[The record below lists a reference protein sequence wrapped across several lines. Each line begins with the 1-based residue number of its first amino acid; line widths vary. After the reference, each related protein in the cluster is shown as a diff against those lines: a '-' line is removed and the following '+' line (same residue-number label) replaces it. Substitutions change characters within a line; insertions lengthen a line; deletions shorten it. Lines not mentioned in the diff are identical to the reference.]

1 MAEQIDDVRM
11 KKMLTKKGEVNMP
24 KAFYMNINDYE
35 RPADILRMLGHPMR
49 LMIVRELISKGPLNV
64 SDLQKLLRVPQSTMS
79 QQLIKLKQ
87 FKMVSYER
95 KGNEVYYIVSDEKVI
110 ESMKEIECLQ
120 QWT

>member
-1 MAEQIDDVRM
+1 MSE
-11 KKMLTKKGEVNMP
+11 
-24 KAFYMNINDYE
+24 AFYMKIGDYE

-49 LMIVRELISKGPLNV
+49 LMIVRELILKGPLNV
-64 SDLQKLLRVPQSTMS
+64 SELQKLLRVPQSTLS

-95 KGNEVYYIVSDEKVI
+95 KGNEIYYKVSDEKVI
-110 ESMKEIECLQ
+110 ESMKELECLQ

>member
-1 MAEQIDDVRM
+1 
-11 KKMLTKKGEVNMP
+11 MP

-64 SDLQKLLRVPQSTMS
+64 SELQKLLRVPQSTMS

-95 KGNEVYYIVSDEKVI
+95 KGNEMYYIVSDEKVI
-110 ESMKEIECLQ
+110 ESMKGLECLQ

>member
-1 MAEQIDDVRM
+1 
-11 KKMLTKKGEVNMP
+11 MLTKKGEVIMP
-24 KAFYMNINDYE
+24 EAFYMNIDDYE

-64 SDLQKLLRVPQSTMS
+64 SELQKLLRVPQSTMS

-95 KGNEVYYIVSDEKVI
+95 KGNEIYYIVSDEKVI
-110 ESMKEIECLQ
+110 ESMRGIERLHQ
-120 QWT
+120 

>member
-1 MAEQIDDVRM
+1 
-11 KKMLTKKGEVNMP
+11 MP
-24 KAFYMNINDYE
+24 KAFYMDIEYYE

-64 SDLQKLLRVPQSTMS
+64 SELQKLLRVPQSTMS

-110 ESMKEIECLQ
+110 ESMKEIEALQ

>member
-1 MAEQIDDVRM
+1 
-11 KKMLTKKGEVNMP
+11 MP
-24 KAFYMNINDYE
+24 KAFYMNIDDYE

-64 SDLQKLLRVPQSTMS
+64 SELQKLLGVPQSTMS

-87 FKMVSYER
+87 FKMVSYDR
-95 KGNEVYYIVSDEKVI
+95 KGNEIYYIVSDEKVI
-110 ESMKEIECLQ
+110 ESMKRLECLQ

>member
-1 MAEQIDDVRM
+1 
-11 KKMLTKKGEVNMP
+11 MP

-49 LMIVRELISKGPLNV
+49 LIIVQELISKGPLNV
-64 SDLQKLLRVPQSTMS
+64 SELQKLLRVPQSTMS

-95 KGNEVYYIVSDEKVI
+95 KGNEIYYKVSDEKVI
-110 ESMKEIECLQ
+110 ESMKELECLQ

>member
-1 MAEQIDDVRM
+1 
-11 KKMLTKKGEVNMP
+11 MP
-24 KAFYMNINDYE
+24 KAFYMDIKYYE

-64 SDLQKLLRVPQSTMS
+64 SELQKLLRVPQSTMS

-87 FKMVSYER
+87 FKVVSYER

-110 ESMKEIECLQ
+110 ESMKRIEGLQ

>member
-1 MAEQIDDVRM
+1 MQ
-11 KKMLTKKGEVNMP
+11 

-49 LMIVRELISKGPLNV
+49 LMIVRELILKGPLNV
-64 SDLQKLLRVPQSTMS
+64 SQLQKLLRVPQSTMS

-95 KGNEVYYIVSDEKVI
+95 KGNEIYYIVSDEKVI
-110 ESMKEIECLQ
+110 ESMKRLECLQ

>member
-1 MAEQIDDVRM
+1 M
-11 KKMLTKKGEVNMP
+11 
-24 KAFYMNINDYE
+24 
-35 RPADILRMLGHPMR
+35 LRMLGHPMR

-64 SDLQKLLRVPQSTMS
+64 SQLQKLLRVPQSTMS

-95 KGNEVYYIVSDEKVI
+95 KGNEIYYKVSDEKVS
-110 ESMKEIECLQ
+110 ESMKGLECLQ

>member
-1 MAEQIDDVRM
+1 MQ
-11 KKMLTKKGEVNMP
+11 

-49 LMIVRELISKGPLNV
+49 LMIVRELILKGPLNV
-64 SDLQKLLRVPQSTMS
+64 SQLQKLLRVPQSTMS

-95 KGNEVYYIVSDEKVI
+95 KGNEIYYIVSDEKVI
-110 ESMKEIECLQ
+110 ESMKGLECLQ
-120 QWT
+120 QWK

>member
-1 MAEQIDDVRM
+1 
-11 KKMLTKKGEVNMP
+11 MLTKKGEVIMSE
-24 KAFYMNINDYE
+24 AFYMKIGDYE

-49 LMIVRELISKGPLNV
+49 LMIVRELIMKGPLNV
-64 SDLQKLLRVPQSTMS
+64 SELQKLLRVPQSTLS

-95 KGNEVYYIVSDEKVI
+95 KGNEIYYKVSDEKVI
-110 ESMKEIECLQ
+110 ESMKELECLQ

>member
-1 MAEQIDDVRM
+1 
-11 KKMLTKKGEVNMP
+11 MP
-24 KAFYMNINDYE
+24 KAFYMNIDDYE

-64 SDLQKLLRVPQSTMS
+64 SKLQKLLHVPQSTMS

-95 KGNEVYYIVSDEKVI
+95 KGNEIYYIVSDEKVI
-110 ESMKEIECLQ
+110 ESMKGIECLQ

>member
-1 MAEQIDDVRM
+1 
-11 KKMLTKKGEVNMP
+11 MP
-24 KAFYMNINDYE
+24 EAFYMNIDDYE

-64 SDLQKLLRVPQSTMS
+64 SELQKLLRVPQSTMS

-95 KGNEVYYIVSDEKVI
+95 KGNEIYYIVSDEKVI
-110 ESMKEIECLQ
+110 ESMRGIERLHQ
-120 QWT
+120 